1 MSTGSS
7 RMDSAWTAFDTETQT
22 MLQTAMNDP
31 KRVDMD
37 KLSDAI
43 VEQSLKDLSFC
54 KDAGRMCYTVVQAEA
69 RKAASSVFRRK
80 LLNRLQQEFTA
91 REEIRNRSVEEWV
104 CVVTFICSVFDYIKV
119 NNAPVVA
126 LVDPIYDCLFRLA
139 QPDALMNEEEVD
151 CLVLQLHRV
160 GEQLEQTNS
169 QRMNQLFYL
178 LRDGFLLQQDL
189 GSMTR
194 LLLLEI
200 LEFRASGWTLT
211 ETAHKYY
218 YSEVAD

>member
-1 MSTGSS
+1 
-7 RMDSAWTAFDTETQT
+7 MDSAWTAFDTETRT

-37 KLSDAI
+37 KLSNAI

-69 RKAASSVFRRK
+69 RKAATSVFRRK

-91 REEIRNRSVEEWV
+91 REEIRKRSVDEWV

-119 NNAPVVA
+119 NDAPVVA

>member
-1 MSTGSS
+1 
-7 RMDSAWTAFDTETQT
+7 MDSAWTAFDTETQT

-37 KLSDAI
+37 KLSNAI

-54 KDAGRMCYTVVQAEA
+54 KDAGRMCYTLVEAEA
-69 RKAASSVFRRK
+69 QKAASSVFRRK

-91 REEIRNRSVEEWV
+91 REEIRNRSVDKWV

-169 QRMNQLFYL
+169 QRMNQLFYM

>member
-1 MSTGSS
+1 
-7 RMDSAWTAFDTETQT
+7 MDSAWTAFDTETQT

>member
-1 MSTGSS
+1 MSKSS
-7 RMDSAWTAFDTETQT
+7 SSMDSAWTAFDTETQT

-37 KLSDAI
+37 KLSNAI

-54 KDAGRMCYTVVQAEA
+54 KDAGRMCYTLVEAEA
-69 RKAASSVFRRK
+69 QKAASSVFRRK

-91 REEIRNRSVEEWV
+91 REEIRNRSVDKWV

-169 QRMNQLFYL
+169 QRMNQLFYM

>member
-1 MSTGSS
+1 
-7 RMDSAWTAFDTETQT
+7 MDSAWTAFDSETQT

-37 KLSDAI
+37 KLSNAI
-43 VEQSLKDLSFC
+43 VEQSLKDLAFC
-54 KDAGRMCYTVVQAEA
+54 KDAGRLCYTVVQAEA

-91 REEIRNRSVEEWV
+91 RVEIRNRSVEEWV

-119 NNAPVVA
+119 NDAPVVA

-160 GEQLEQTNS
+160 GEQLEQANS

>member
-1 MSTGSS
+1 
-7 RMDSAWTAFDTETQT
+7 
-22 MLQTAMNDP
+22 MNDP

-37 KLSDAI
+37 KLSNAI

-69 RKAASSVFRRK
+69 RKAATSVFRRK

-91 REEIRNRSVEEWV
+91 REEIRKRSVDEWV

-119 NNAPVVA
+119 NDAPVVA